1 MRTIK
6 KLTAILAI
14 SGFLFISCDKT
25 KKEKVE
31 DKMEEVEDSMED
43 IGDDI
48 SDEFQKMQVKLENGT
63 YVNYNSNTNGDLSFD
78 DWEGF
83 NSANEELRAIEDSN
97 PNTFTTRIGDL
108 SGTIANLGNNI
119 PTWLKTDEVMDDIQN
134 IQKEYKKLSDE
145 RNESEDKIEQ
155 NIEDLM
161 EKFDDLREEL
171 NEIIEKYKSE

>member
-1 MRTIK
+1 MKTIQK
-6 KLTAILAI
+6 TIAILAI

-31 DKMEEVEDSMED
+31 DKMEEIEESMED
-43 IGDDI
+43 AGDDI
-48 SDEFQKMQVKLENGT
+48 SDEFKKIQLKLEDGT
-63 YVNYNSNTNGDLSFD
+63 YVNYSSNNSGDLSFD

-83 NSANEELRAIEDSN
+83 NTANEELRAIEELDSK
-97 PNTFTTRIGDL
+97 TYTTRIGDL
-108 SGTIANLGNNI
+108 SATIANLGNSI
-119 PTWLKTDEVMDDIQN
+119 PAWLKTEEVMEDIED

-171 NEIIEKYKSE
+171 NETIEKYKS

>member
-1 MRTIK
+1 MKTLK

-14 SGFLFISCDKT
+14 SGFLFISCDNT

-31 DKMEEVEDSMED
+31 DKMEEVEESMED
-43 IGDDI
+43 AGDDI
-48 SDEFQKMQVKLENGT
+48 SDEFKEMQLELEDGT
-63 YVNYNSNTNGDLSFD
+63 YVNYKANNDGDLSFN

-83 NSANEELRAIEDSN
+83 NTANEELRAIEELDSK
-97 PNTFTTRIGDL
+97 TYTTRIGDL
-108 SGTIANLGNNI
+108 NATITNLGNSI
-119 PTWLKTDEVMDDIQN
+119 PAWLKTDEVMEDVEN

-145 RNESEDKIEQ
+145 RNESEDKVEQ

-171 NEIIEKYKSE
+171 NETIKKKKS